1 VFTAFLPSTRGVH
14 DDHLDRWSPPTAR
27 EPADTGEGLES
38 VVGLGRSEEWLD
50 PPKVPTRTEL
60 SRALAEF

>member
-1 VFTAFLPSTRGVH
+1 VFTAFLPSTRGVL
-14 DDHLDRWSPPTAR
+14 DDHLECWFLTSAGERI
-27 EPADTGEGLES
+27 EPGDGLEA

-50 PPKVPTRTEL
+50 PPTVPTRTEL